1 MEKKVS
7 IIKLFQEKKY
17 SEVIFLIE
25 NKVPENQKNSSV
37 LNLLGVSRILK
48 GKLNKEDF
56 LTRLEN
62 VVETQSDILMQEAE
76 NHEVYRK
83 SG

>member
-17 SEVIFLIE
+17 SEVIFLIDK
-25 NKVPENQKNSSV
+25 KVPENQKNSSV

-48 GKLNKEDF
+48 GKTE
-56 LTRLEN
+56 
-62 VVETQSDILMQEAE
+62 
-76 NHEVYRK
+76 
-83 SG
+83 